1 MSGKEA
7 MDISHKKLYHKTV
20 KMSTPF
26 TATNDA

>member
-26 TATNDA
+26 TATNCA

>member
-1 MSGKEA
+1 

-26 TATNDA
+26 TATVTPGFSL

>member
-26 TATNDA
+26 TATND

>member
-7 MDISHKKLYHKTV
+7 MDISHEKLYHKFV